1 MNFNVFRKDKKDI
14 KDIVKKQYELN
25 ELVLSRTNNLIMEN
39 RQLKRK

>member
-1 MNFNVFRKDKKDI
+1 MNIFRKDKKDI